1 MPKEIPPIL
10 TMKGDTKKRLTPNLV
25 SRVPDKTINI
35 AAIIGHNAI
44 YTGNF
49 SETSIIILDEI
60 NANKPIQPANTANT
74 LFTLIDDKL
83 IHNKLPNANC
93 QTRVNVVKYAHC

>member
-10 TMKGDTKKRLTPNLV
+10 TMKGDPKKRLTPNLV

-44 YTGNF
+44 YPGNF
-49 SETSIIILDEI
+49 SETSKIIPVEI

-74 LFTLIDDKL
+74 LFTLIDDKRSEEHTSEL
-83 IHNKLPNANC
+83 QSRFDLVC
-93 QTRVNVVKYAHC
+93 RLLL